1 MPSAIASPMGL
12 RNSQRTAIAPTI
24 RTARTPISGMTWS
37 RRLLRSIP
45 GGIGGGVGPCITT
58 ATPGAGPAPW
68 RATAR
73 RNPCART
80 ARPPRDAAARW
91 PRALPRCHRHRGPAG
106 FARAVFLRTPSR
118 PATRRSSRRRSP
130 RPRRWESA
138 ARRQEPSDA
147 LLMRRDAIRTAL
159 LGQEP
164 FGKVQALLHLGH
176 LLTELLHFG
185 GDRVAL
191 LGIRNRSPVFPGDP
205 LGDRGSHRAQHP
217 EAADHHEGDDD
228 HLLAVHRLNPPAQS
242 SVPHRASRAV
252 APLHRRAPAARS
264 RPRGAAAP
272 RWPTRRALVDRGPVA
287 DARRRCAWPAQ

>member
-12 RNSQRTAIAPTI
+12 RNSQRTASAPTI
-24 RTARTPISGMTWS
+24 RTARTPIRGMIWS

-80 ARPPRDAAARW
+80 ARPPRGAAARV
-91 PRALPRCHRHRGPAG
+91 PRALVRCRRSQRTVPS
-106 FARAVFLRTPSR
+106 ARAASPRTPSP
-118 PATRRSSRRRSP
+118 PARAKSSRGKSRRPPRSGSP
-130 RPRRWESA
+130 APAPESSV
-138 ARRQEPSDA
+138 PP
-147 LLMRRDAIRTAL
+147 LMRRREPVGAAL

-164 FGKVQALLHLGH
+164 LGEVQALLHFGH

-228 HLLAVHRLNPPAQS
+228 
-242 SVPHRASRAV
+242 
-252 APLHRRAPAARS
+252 
-264 RPRGAAAP
+264 
-272 RWPTRRALVDRGPVA
+272 
-287 DARRRCAWPAQ
+287 